1 VLCADDEKEILGLGP
16 ELDHVS
22 TCKVASARRLGDCAS
37 GLISKPVLNASR
49 SRPTPRAA
57 LRRRVPETKVKVTLK
72 LEQTRWRA
80 LRIQALRE
88 GRSAS
93 EIINELMAAYLKRK
107 GM

>member
-1 VLCADDEKEILGLGP
+1 MLCADDEKEILGLGP

-49 SRPTPRAA
+49 PTPRAA
-57 LRRRVPETKVKVTLK
+57 LRRRVPGTKVKVTLK

>member
-1 VLCADDEKEILGLGP
+1 MLRADDEKELLGLSHGL
-16 ELDHVS
+16 EHIS
-22 TCKVASARRLGDCAS
+22 AYKVASARRLGDCAS
-37 GLISKPVLNASR
+37 GLISKPILNA

-57 LRRRVPETKVKVTLK
+57 LRRRVPGTKVKVTLK

-93 EIINELMAAYLKRK
+93 EIINELIATYLKRK
-107 GM
+107 EM

>member
-1 VLCADDEKEILGLGP
+1 MLRADDEKELLGLSHGL
-16 ELDHVS
+16 EHIS
-22 TCKVASARRLGDCAS
+22 AYKVASARRLGDCAS
-37 GLISKPVLNASR
+37 GLISKPILNA
-49 SRPTPRAA
+49 SRPTPRAT
-57 LRRRVPETKVKVTLK
+57 RRRVPGTKVKVTLK

-107 GM
+107 RM

>member
-1 VLCADDEKEILGLGP
+1 MLCADDEKEILGLGP
-16 ELDHVS
+16 ELEHVS
-22 TCKVASARRLGDCAS
+22 VYKVASARRLGDCAS
-37 GLISKPVLNASR
+37 GLISKPILNA

-57 LRRRVPETKVKVTLK
+57 LRRRVPGTKVKVTLK

-93 EIINELMAAYLKRK
+93 EIINELIATYLKRK
-107 GM
+107 EM